1 MKCLL
6 FGQMPII
13 ISNISYARERSLT
26 TPTFHNSYA
35 ALPDVFYTRQ
45 PAAPAPKPAWIAA
58 NTDLANELGIDPEF
72 LTSDAG
78 LAMVSGQNLP
88 HGADPLAMVYAGH
101 QFGGWS
107 ARLGDGRALLLGE
120 VAGFD
125 LQLKGSGRTPYSRG
139 GDGKSAVGPVIR
151 EYILSEAMHALGVPT
166 TRALAAVTTG
176 EPVYRETAL
185 PGAILTR
192 VARSHIRVGT
202 FQYFYANNDRKALQA
217 LADYSIDRLYPEA
230 RRAENPV
237 QALFAGI
244 IKRQAKLIALWMKY
258 GFIHGVMN
266 TDNCHIAG
274 QTIDYGPCAFMEG
287 FNPMKVF
294 SSIDAQGR
302 YAWGRQPHMAH
313 WNLARLGEALSPIW
327 GADENTTSEQIQAT
341 LENFSE
347 EFNQYFQLEFAY
359 KLGLNSTNPT
369 LLENTFQTMAEYRT
383 DFTLFFS
390 YLRRLD
396 QSDMRDK
403 FLTLFKEKEPAEAWL
418 DQWQKARDE
427 DGISTLE
434 SQALMDKANPIYI
447 PRNHRVEEAIRA
459 GIDGD
464 YDAMRQL
471 QAVLQNP
478 FNQQTGAD
486 GFEHP
491 PHADE
496 VVLQTFCGT

>member
-1 MKCLL
+1 M
-6 FGQMPII
+6 I
-13 ISNISYARERSLT
+13 
-26 TPTFHNSYA
+26 TFHNSYA
-35 ALPDVFYTRQ
+35 TLPQVFYTRQ
-45 PAAPAPKPAWIAA
+45 SAAPAPNPAWIAA
-58 NTDLANELGIDPEF
+58 NTGLADELGIDADF
-72 LTSDAG
+72 LDSDAG
-78 LAMVSGQNLP
+78 LSMVSGQNLP
-88 HGADPLAMVYAGH
+88 DGADPLAMVYAGH

-151 EYILSEAMHALGVPT
+151 EYILSEAMHTLGVPT

-192 VARSHIRVGT
+192 IAKSHIRVGT
-202 FQYFYANNDRKALQA
+202 FQYFYANNDKQALQA
-217 LADYSIDRLYPEA
+217 LADYTIDRLYPKA
-230 RRAENPV
+230 KHAENPV
-237 QALFAGI
+237 QALFAAI
-244 IKRQAKLIALWMKY
+244 IKRQAKLIALWMKF

-287 FNPMKVF
+287 FEPMKVF

-327 GADENTTSEQIQAT
+327 GADEKVVAEQMQAT
-341 LENFSE
+341 LVGFNER
-347 EFNQYFQLEFAY
+347 FNQYFQTEFAH
-359 KLGLNSTNPT
+359 KLGLNSTNPI
-369 LLENTFQTMAEYRT
+369 LLENTFQIMTEHKT

-396 QSDMRDK
+396 QSDMRDR
-403 FLTLFKEKEPAEAWL
+403 FLALFNEKETAESWL
-418 DQWQKARDE
+418 TQWQKARDE
-427 DGISTLE
+427 SGISACE
-434 SQALMDKANPIYI
+434 SQALMDAANPIYI
-447 PRNHRVEEAIRA
+447 ARNHRVEQAIVA
-459 GIDGD
+459 GTTGD
-464 YDAMRQL
+464 YAPMHRLID
-471 QAVLQNP
+471 VLKNP
-478 FNQQTGAD
+478 FEQQ
-486 GFEHP
+486 EN
-491 PHADE
+491 ADE
-496 VVLQTFCGT
+496 YEAAAKPEEAVQQTFCGT